1 MFSLACNLTKN
12 NFEFLPVEILSKNV
26 HASNVD
32 FLTIKITWNKASENN
47 MYFLTREITSK
58 KVDGKNVDILT
69 SEITLKKVRGNKCIF
84 EPSKLYQKKFVKTT
98 WTFRS
103 AKLYR
108 KSTRKWRE
116 NSSKLG
122 FRRIEVISTWNRCY
136 STWCPHWLYLS
147 SKLTIDFYW
156 CYNHQSAQWNIA
168 HITTGA
174 HLAGVPGVQS
184 PAHFRYSPNCALKFL
199 NQFRRN
205 ALKNQFK
212 KRKNP
217 SKWYSNSI
225 LLKFFDATVRRSVV
239 PTSKMNLF
247 SLTFT

>member
-1 MFSLACNLTKN
+1 MEKTWIFWPVKLHWKKYVETSV
-12 NFEFLPVEILSKNV
+12 FLNHQSYIE
-26 HASNVD
+26 
-32 FLTIKITWNKASENN
+32 
-47 MYFLTREITSK
+47 
-58 KVDGKNVDILT
+58 
-69 SEITLKKVRGNKCIF
+69 
-84 EPSKLYQKKFVKTT
+84 KKFVKTT

-122 FRRIEVISTWNRCY
+122 FRRIEVISPWNRCY

-205 ALKNQFK
+205 VLKNQFK

-225 LLKFFDATVRRSVV
+225 LLKFFDATLRRSVV